1 VKIYK
6 PLRVSKGDVRCKKST
21 IATSTQ
27 IISITESFLKPLI
40 QSHKRNGSKANPP
53 VITEICR
60 NDSTSEVDGHNGLF
74 SNTHSV
80 CDENPFLPYPFGMQR
95 TCSNDSLLAEISNMY
110 EVIVTISI
118 ARQIEFGIF
127 C

>member
-6 PLRVSKGDVRCKKST
+6 PLRVSKGDVKCKKST

-40 QSHKRNGSKANPP
+40 QSHKRNGSKANP
-53 VITEICR
+53 I
-60 NDSTSEVDGHNGLF
+60 
-74 SNTHSV
+74 
-80 CDENPFLPYPFGMQR
+80 
-95 TCSNDSLLAEISNMY
+95 AEISNMY

-118 ARQIEFGIF
+118 ARQIEFGLF